1 MSAQIFSHPAAVSAS
16 SWESS
21 FCATTNTGWLPVAGG
36 DGVAAAY
43 RLLDARGLHPY
54 MDVRLRFA
62 LDGRFTVEPLAM
74 WSEPDN
80 LDVSRRVD
88 DILVDSG
95 RPRDALR
102 REEAQWFS

>member
-1 MSAQIFSHPAAVSAS
+1 
-16 SWESS
+16 
-21 FCATTNTGWLPVAGG
+21 
-36 DGVAAAY
+36 
-43 RLLDARGLHPY
+43 
-54 MDVRLRFA
+54 MDVCLWFA

-102 REEAQWFS
+102 REEAPWFW

>member
-1 MSAQIFSHPAAVSAS
+1 MLEV
-16 SWESS
+16 
-21 FCATTNTGWLPVAGG
+21 NMGAGG

-54 MDVRLRFA
+54 MDVCLWFA

-102 REEAQWFS
+102 REEAPWFW